1 MACANGGCF
10 DIQESSETTYS
21 SNRKFSPVAELYA
34 TCSSTQFT
42 T

>member
-21 SNRKFSPVAELYA
+21 SNRKFSPVAELCEEYHIDKYA
-34 TCSSTQFT
+34 
-42 T
+42 

>member
-21 SNRKFSPVAELYA
+21 SNSKISPVAELYPYYHIDKDA
-34 TCSSTQFT
+34 
-42 T
+42 